1 MDGGKEQ
8 SDERERV
15 HSLYSAEIYKLK
27 HDNEKFMHQL
37 KAMNAQ
43 LDSTLNR
50 AKFKPHSVAK
60 VEKTTLISITVTRKK
75 RSRTRSSTEATRCPF
90 KGS

>member
-1 MDGGKEQ
+1 MDGGKKQ
-8 SDERERV
+8 GDERERV
-15 HSLYSAEIYKLK
+15 CSLCSAEIYKLK

-50 AKFKPHSVAK
+50 AKFKPHTIAK
-60 VEKTTLISITVTRKK
+60 VEKTTLISIAVTRKK
-75 RSRTRSSTEATRCPF
+75 RSRARSSTETIGCPL
-90 KGS
+90 